1 MPTSRERV
9 TSILYV
15 EDEAEARDLIG
26 DLLREEHPQ
35 LTIIIAA
42 NGAEGLALFKEHRP
56 QVVVTDIRM
65 PVMDGLTMAGHIRE
79 LDQEVDLIAVSAY
92 SDTSFLVR
100 AIELGFSNYVFKPV
114 NFTKLHTALVRIIK
128 VRELKHRFSEQ
139 NELLRQSEQRLQ
151 ATFDQAAVGVGHVA
165 LDGTFLRINDKYCDI
180 AGCSSGKAP
189 GTIYDFTHPDDLP
202 VCKTHH
208 ELLLA
213 GKQRSYS
220 LEKRYV
226 HDEAVVWASLTVS
239 MVQDRSGKDTFM
251 VAIVDDITERKL
263 LEGKIADLNRA
274 LSARAE
280 ELESANSDLT
290 AFNYT
295 VAHDLRQPLNLISG
309 YCQAVSMTCGTMLS
323 EDCRDFLQKA
333 YEGTVKMNKLVN
345 ALLEFAEMAH
355 AEPKQETVYLSREAE
370 EIAAELARSEPQRR
384 ARFAIVPGLSAQ
396 GDTQL
401 LRAVLANL
409 LGNAWKY
416 TAVRE
421 ETVIEFG
428 STVREGETVFFVRD
442 NGIGFDMAQTKEIFV
457 PFRRLPGAQR
467 SGGFGIGLATVE
479 RIIRRHGGAVWAE
492 GEPDK
497 GATFYFS
504 LP

>member
-1 MPTSRERV
+1 MPTARERV

-15 EDEAEARDLIG
+15 EDEAEARELIG
-26 DLLREEHPQ
+26 KLLTEEHPH
-35 LTIIIAA
+35 LKIFIAV
-42 NGAEGLALFKEHRP
+42 NGAEGLTLFKEHRP

-65 PVMDGLTMAGHIRE
+65 PIMDGLTMAGHIR
-79 LDQEVDLIAVSAY
+79 DMDPDVDLIAVSAY

-114 NFTKLHTALVRIIK
+114 NFSKLHTALTRIIK

-139 NELLRQSEQRLQ
+139 NELLRQSEQRLL
-151 ATFDQAAVGVGHVA
+151 ATFDQAAVGIGHVA

-189 GTIYDFTHPDDLP
+189 ETIYDFTHPEDLP
-202 VCKTHH
+202 VCRAHH
-208 ELLLA
+208 ELLLT

-226 HDEAVVWASLTVS
+226 HDGVIVWASLTVS

-263 LEGKIADLNRA
+263 LEEKIADLNRA

-280 ELESANSDLT
+280 ELESANRDLT

-309 YCQAVSMTCGTMLS
+309 YCQAVSMTCGETLS
-323 EDCRDFLQKA
+323 DDCRDFLQKA

-355 AEPKQETVYLSREAE
+355 VEPKRETVDLSREAE
-370 EIAAELARSEPQRR
+370 EIAAELARSEPQRQ
-384 ARFAIVPGLSAQ
+384 ARFAIAPGLSAR
-396 GDTQL
+396 GDNQL

-416 TAVRE
+416 TAERQ
-421 ETVIEFG
+421 ETLIEFG
-428 STVREGETVFFVRD
+428 SSMREGEAVFYVRD

-467 SGGFGIGLATVE
+467 AGGFGIGLATVE
-479 RIIRRHGGAVWAE
+479 RIIKRHGGQVWAE
-492 GEPDK
+492 GEQDK

>member
-1 MPTSRERV
+1 MPTARERV

-15 EDEAEARDLIG
+15 EDEAEARELIG
-26 DLLREEHPQ
+26 NLLSEEHRH
-35 LTIIIAA
+35 LRIIIAA
-42 NGAEGLALFKEHRP
+42 DGAEGLTLFKEHRP
-56 QVVVTDIRM
+56 QIVVTDIRM
-65 PVMDGLTMAGHIRE
+65 PVMDGLTMAGHIRDM
-79 LDQEVDLIAVSAY
+79 DQEVDLIALSAY

-114 NFTKLHTALVRIIK
+114 NFSKLLTALNRIIK

-139 NELLRQSEQRLQ
+139 NELLRISEQRLQ
-151 ATFDQAAVGVGHVA
+151 ATFDQAAVGIGHVA
-165 LDGTFLRINDKYCDI
+165 MDGSFLRINDKYCAI
-180 AGCSSGKAP
+180 AGCNTGSVP
-189 GTIYDFTHPDDLP
+189 GTIYDFTHPEDLP
-202 VCKTHH
+202 GCRTHH
-208 ELLLA
+208 ELLLE

-226 HDEAVVWASLTVS
+226 HNEITLWASLTVS
-239 MVQDRSGKDTFM
+239 MVQDRSGKDSFM
-251 VAIVDDITERKL
+251 VAIVDDITQRKI
-263 LEGKIADLNRA
+263 LEQEIAELNRA
-274 LSARAE
+274 LSVRAE
-280 ELESANSDLT
+280 ELEDANRDLT

-309 YCQAVSMTCGTMLS
+309 YCQAVSMTCGKMLN
-323 EDCRDFLQKA
+323 EDCREFLQKA
-333 YEGTVKMNKLVN
+333 FEGTVKMNKLVN

-355 AEPKQETVYLSREAE
+355 AEPKQETVDLSREAE
-370 EIAAELARSEPQRR
+370 ELAAELARSEPKRQ
-384 ARFAIVPGLSAQ
+384 ARFIIAPGLSAR
-396 GDTQL
+396 GDSQL

-416 TAVRE
+416 TTERT
-421 ETVIEFG
+421 ETLIEFG
-428 STVREGETVFFVRD
+428 STMREGEAVFYVSD

-479 RIIRRHGGAVWAE
+479 RIIKRHGGRVWAE
-492 GEPDK
+492 GEQGK

-504 LP
+504 LC

>member
-1 MPTSRERV
+1 MPTARERV

-15 EDEAEARDLIG
+15 EDEAEPRELIG
-26 DLLREEHPQ
+26 NLLSEEHPHIR
-35 LTIIIAA
+35 IIIAA
-42 NGAEGLALFKEHRP
+42 DGAEGLALFKEHRP

-65 PVMDGLTMAGHIRE
+65 PVMDGLTMAAHIRE
-79 LDQEVDLIAVSAY
+79 MDQEVDLIAVSAY

-114 NFTKLHTALVRIIK
+114 NFSKLLTALTRIIK

-139 NELLRQSEQRLQ
+139 NERLRQSEQRLQ

-180 AGCSSGKAP
+180 AGCSSGTAP
-189 GTIYDFTHPDDLP
+189 ATIYDFTHPDDLP
-202 VCKTHH
+202 ACRSHH

-213 GKQRSYS
+213 GEKRSYS

-226 HDEAVVWASLTVS
+226 HDGVVVWASLTVS
-239 MVQDRSGKDTFM
+239 MVQDHAGKDTFM

-263 LEGKIADLNRA
+263 LEGRIADLNRA

-280 ELESANSDLT
+280 ELESANRDLT

-309 YCQAVSMTCGTMLS
+309 YCQAVSMTCGKAVN
-323 EDCRDFLQKA
+323 EECREFLQKA
-333 YEGTVKMNKLVN
+333 YEGTVKMNKLVT

-355 AEPKQETVYLSREAE
+355 VEPKRESVDLSREAE
-370 EIAAELARSEPQRR
+370 EIAAELARSEPQRQ
-384 ARFAIVPGLSAQ
+384 ARFVIAPGLSAQ
-396 GDTQL
+396 GDGQL

-416 TAVRE
+416 TAQRD
-421 ETVIEFG
+421 ETAIEFG
-428 STVREGETVFFVRD
+428 SSVHEGKVVFYVRD
-442 NGIGFDMAQTKEIFV
+442 NGIGFDAEQTKEIFV

-467 SGGFGIGLATVE
+467 RGGFGIGLATVE
-479 RIIRRHGGAVWAE
+479 RIIKRHGGEVWAE